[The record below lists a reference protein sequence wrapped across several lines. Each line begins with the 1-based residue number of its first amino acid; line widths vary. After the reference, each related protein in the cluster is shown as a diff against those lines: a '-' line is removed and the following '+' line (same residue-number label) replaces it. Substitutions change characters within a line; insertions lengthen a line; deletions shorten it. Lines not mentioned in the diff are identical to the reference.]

1 MRGLNFAIWGSYGLI
16 HDQIALRKGTASRDE
31 LLVKTRELKSKY
43 NYNLGVGVSY
53 RFGSILNNFI
63 NPAFRGLN
71 YSINF

>member
-1 MRGLNFAIWGSYGLI
+1 LNFAIWGNYGLI
-16 HDQIALRKGTASRDE
+16 HDQIALRKGTASGDE
-31 LLVKTRELKSKY
+31 LLVKNREKKFNY
-43 NYNLGVGVSY
+43 NYNLGVANSY